1 MRKIDG
7 LGLASTTITMLPAP
21 EAALV
26 RARHR
31 ALPVSHVL
39 LMLLLAALFVW
50 TAVGSNG
57 SDDTYRD
64 IDMAQSIV
72 SGHFFPLNGP
82 TINNIFHL
90 GPLWFYLLALPLWLI
105 GNPVA
110 VNVTMGL
117 LGALQFP
124 LAYQI
129 GKRFGGQRLG
139 LLFALALALPGWSA
153 FPLVMLTHVTV
164 VPTCILFGVLAT
176 LRYREQPGFA
186 RALVL
191 GLALACMLH
200 AHPTTL
206 LLAAL
211 CALAAAS
218 AAPPDKRIAHA
229 ALVLTAILALFLPML
244 VHQALSGWPDFAT
257 ASSYTSTRL
266 ALPAP
271 ARAARLLLAL
281 FDYGAD
287 YTARF
292 WLAARRPWLNALLA
306 LNAVCFLAAGAGL
319 ALIIRG
325 DPSGRRKVVGLVLV
339 LLAQTLFVV
348 ALREITPFWMIYA
361 HLPLIAALVALGLHR
376 LCAVGPAPRR
386 VVGALALGWM
396 LWSAAAWSYLAL
408 SPSQGLEGRA
418 KHGVHDLMDVIEHET
433 VNVPFTV
440 ARIPVHE
447 LGDLAADC
455 APVTLYAHY
464 ALFVDRSFGVGALA
478 HCGGSTQIRLGG
490 MPDATHPAR
499 LGLRDYVWA
508 KLGMQPQ
515 HRIDSLGVSAPT
527 AVWHS
532 PQSLPV
538 VDAIDYPMRQLP
550 IAPQRFTVDGTA
562 SGADAIVVAHRAL
575 DYGPFR
581 VIAARADGVSMAP
594 RWADQATLVFRAPQD
609 LRGHGQISWSIEIDA
624 TPAFVDVAVITDDA
638 QH

>member
-1 MRKIDG
+1 MP
-7 LGLASTTITMLPAP
+7 PALV
-21 EAALV
+21 ANV
-26 RARHR
+26 RARHY
-31 ALPVSHVL
+31 LPVSHAL

-50 TAVGSNG
+50 TSVGSNG

-72 SGHFFPLNGP
+72 SGHYFPLNGP

-90 GPLWFYLLALPLWLI
+90 GPLWFYVLALPLWLI
-105 GNPVA
+105 GNPFA
-110 VNVTMGL
+110 VNATMGL

-129 GKRFGGQRLG
+129 GKRFGGERLG

-164 VPTCILFGVLAT
+164 VPTCILFGVLAM
-176 LRYREQPGFA
+176 LRYREHPGAA
-186 RALVL
+186 RAVVL
-191 GLALACMLH
+191 GLALGCMLH

-211 CALAAAS
+211 CALAAGS
-218 AAPPDKRIAHA
+218 AASSDKRTTHA
-229 ALVLTAILALFLPML
+229 ALVVMAIVALFLPML
-244 VHQALSGWPDFAT
+244 VHQALTGWPDFAT
-257 ASSYTSTRL
+257 ASSYTATRL

-271 ARAARLLLAL
+271 ARTAKLLLAL

-292 WLAARRPWLNALLA
+292 WLALRRPWLTALLA
-306 LNAVCFLAAGAGL
+306 LNAMCFLAAGAGL
-319 ALIIRG
+319 ALLVRDDAG
-325 DPSGRRKVVGLVLV
+325 ARRRVVVLVLV

-361 HLPLIAALVALGLHR
+361 HLPLIAALVAVGLDR
-376 LCAVGPAPRR
+376 ICKVGRGPRR
-386 VVGALALGWM
+386 IVAALALGWM
-396 LWSAAAWSYLAL
+396 LWSVAAWSYLAL

-433 VNVPFTV
+433 VKVPFSA
-440 ARIPVHE
+440 ARIPVYE

-478 HCGGSTQIRLGG
+478 HCGRFTQIRLGG

-499 LGLRDYVWA
+499 LGLRDYVWTR
-508 KLGMQPQ
+508 LGMQPQ
-515 HRIDSLGVSAPT
+515 HRIDSLGVSTPT

-538 VDAIDYPMRQLP
+538 VDAIDYPIRQLS
-550 IAPQRFTVDGTA
+550 IAPQRFTVHGTA

-575 DYGPFR
+575 DYGPFS
-581 VIAARADGVSMAP
+581 VIAARADGVPMAP
-594 RWADQATLVFRAPQD
+594 LWADQATLVFRAPQD
-609 LRGHGQISWSIEIDA
+609 LRGHGNVSWSIEIDA
-624 TPAFVDVAVITDDA
+624 TPAFVDVAVIADDA